1 MKRGLASLLCL
12 AAVFALAITAR
23 AQDQSVEYGRFEELK
38 GVQKI
43 FVDTGDDL
51 ALRNIIKDILEKQLH
66 LTVADRPEDAE
77 HVMIFRWSSGGNLWF
92 GRAFVAKRISPERLR
107 ILSSY
112 RASETELD
120 DLADEYA
127 KWFAKRFKA
136 LGGS

>member
-23 AQDQSVEYGRFEELK
+23 AQDQSVEYGRFEELE

-51 ALRNIIKDILEKQLH
+51 ALRNIIKDICEKQL
-66 LTVADRPEDAE
+66 
-77 HVMIFRWSSGGNLWF
+77 VMIFRWSSGGNLWF

-112 RASETELD
+112 RASEAELD
-120 DLADEYA
+120 DFADEYA